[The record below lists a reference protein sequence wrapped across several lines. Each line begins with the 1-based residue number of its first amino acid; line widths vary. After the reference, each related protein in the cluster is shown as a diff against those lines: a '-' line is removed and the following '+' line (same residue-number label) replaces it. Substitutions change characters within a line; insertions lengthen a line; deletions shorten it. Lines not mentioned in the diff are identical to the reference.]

1 MGDRFSVDRGYAD
14 VAAPLLRTKL
24 YIPPVRPELVPRP
37 RLIERLQAGFDR
49 RLTLISAPA
58 GFGKTTLL
66 SQCIAHCDRLEPKVR
81 VAWLSVD
88 QGDNDPARF
97 WTYVVAALQTLQPE
111 LGESTVETFQTAQS
125 PPMEGLLIGLINE
138 IVAVGIE
145 RFVLVLD
152 DFHLI
157 TEPQIYEGLV
167 FLLDNLPPPP
177 GGMHLIISSRADL
190 PWPIARLRAR
200 GELTELRSVDLRFT
214 LEEVTAFLN
223 DVVGL
228 GLSPENVTALDARTE
243 GWIAG
248 LQMAAITM
256 RERKQLQGAHG
267 LTAFIQALTA
277 SHRFILDYLVEEVL
291 DQQPPVIQGFLLQ
304 TSILEQMTA
313 SLCDAVTG
321 GDESQAVLDQ
331 LEQANLFL
339 VPLDDERRWY
349 RYHHLFAD
357 LLRRRLEEIGH
368 PQVTVH
374 HRRASEWYEQ
384 SGLIADAVGHA
395 LEAGDI
401 ERVARLARRNVLAV
415 MDYDE
420 LATVARWLDTLSDEL
435 LRTRPWLAIAHAWA
449 QFYLGRLDAVRSQ
462 LHSIEA
468 GLQDFDDAQGLAG
481 HIAAIRCYIA
491 AVRGEMSQAK
501 LIADQALKLL
511 PEQDQAM
518 RGFVIALQS
527 TILRWSGDLVAAAQ
541 ASAQAVSI
549 SRAAQD
555 SRVAVEALII
565 HGALRHWQGQIH
577 EAFAVCEEALLLADE
592 CARQQGR
599 QPPVAASVYRLVSRI
614 LYEWNDLEG
623 ALRHAR
629 QGIELSEEWGG
640 VEDMAFAYIGLAR
653 VLQATGDAQ
662 GALDAIQKG
671 RQKARVFSPW
681 FGNYGAAH
689 QARLWLAQRN
699 QSAAMHWARESGL
712 RPDDE
717 PEFQYTWE
725 YSVLARV
732 LTAQGMPDHALA
744 LLDKLLQVAETAGAG
759 LQVIEVLILQALA
772 LQVRGNKDQALT
784 ALARALYLAEPEG
797 LVRTFIDEG
806 APVGELLR
814 EAARRGIAAEYA
826 LRLLTALDAE
836 GGQRG
841 PGTREMTSVPTQML
855 RREPGQGSLVEPLTD
870 REVEVLRLL
879 DTHLSA
885 PEMAEELVISRH
897 TVRTHIKRIYGK
909 LGVHNRADAVR
920 RARELALL

>member
-1 MGDRFSVDRGYAD
+1 MVT
-14 VAAPLLRTKL
+14 PLLRTKL

-37 RLIERLQAGFDR
+37 RLVERLQAGFDR

-66 SQCIAHCDRLEPKVR
+66 SQCIAHWDRLEPKVR
-81 VAWLSVD
+81 VAWLSAD
-88 QGDNDPARF
+88 QGDNDPIRF
-97 WTYVVAALQTLQPE
+97 WRYVVTALQTIDPR
-111 LGESTVETFQTAQS
+111 LGEAAEATLQTAQ
-125 PPMEGLLIGLINE
+125 PLPTGDLLVTLINE
-138 IVAVGIE
+138 ITAVAVQ

-157 TEPQIYEGLV
+157 DEAQIYEGLV

-177 GGMHLIISSRADL
+177 GGMHLIISSREDL

-214 LEEVTAFLN
+214 PEEVTAFLN

-228 GLSPENVTALDARTE
+228 GLSPENVIALDARTE

-248 LQMAAITM
+248 LQMAAISM
-256 RERKQLQGAHG
+256 RERKQSQGAHG
-267 LTAFIQALTA
+267 LSAFIQTLGA

-291 DQQPPVIQGFLLQ
+291 DQQPPVIQAFLLQ

-321 GDESQAVLDQ
+321 GDESQAVLDR
-331 LEQANLFL
+331 LEQVNLFL
-339 VPLDDERRWY
+339 IPLDDERRWY

-357 LLRRRLEEIGH
+357 LLRMRQEETGH
-368 PQVTVH
+368 PDVAVL

-384 SGLIADAVGHA
+384 NGLIGAAVGHA
-395 LEAGDI
+395 LGAGDV
-401 ERVARLARRNVLAV
+401 ERVARLARRNALAV

-420 LATVARWLDTLSDEL
+420 LATVVRWLNTLSDEV
-435 LRTRPWLAIAHAWA
+435 LRTRPWLGIACAWA
-449 QFYLGRLDAVRSQ
+449 QFYMGRLDAVHSQ
-462 LHSIEA
+462 LHNIESE
-468 GLQDFDDAQGLAG
+468 LQGTDNAQGLAG
-481 HIAAIRCYIA
+481 HIAAIRSYVA
-491 AVRGEMSQAK
+491 AVSGEMSQAK
-501 LIADQALKLL
+501 LVADQALRLL
-511 PEQDQAM
+511 PEQDEVM

-527 TILRWSGDLVAAAQ
+527 TILRWSGDLVAAAE

-577 EAFAVCEEALLLADE
+577 EAFAICEEALLLADE
-592 CARQQGR
+592 FARQQGR
-599 QPPVAASVYRLVSRI
+599 PPPVVASVHRLVSRI

-640 VEDMAFAYIGLAR
+640 VEDMAFAYIVLAR
-653 VLQATGDAQ
+653 VLQATGDVQ
-662 GALDAIQKG
+662 GALDAVQKG

-689 QARLWLAQRN
+689 QARLWLAQDN
-699 QSAAMHWARESGL
+699 QSAAMRWAQESGL
-712 RPDDE
+712 SPDDE

-732 LTAQGMPDHALA
+732 LTAQGMPDRALA
-744 LLDKLLQVAETAGAG
+744 LLEKLLRVSETAGAG

-772 LQVRGNKDQALT
+772 LEARGYVEQALA

-814 EAARRGIAAEYA
+814 QAARRGIAAEYA
-826 LRLLTALDAE
+826 RRLLTALDLE
-836 GGQRG
+836 TEQRG

-855 RREPGQGSLVEPLTD
+855 RKEPGQASLVEPLTD

-885 PEMAEELVISRH
+885 PEVAGELVISRH

>member
-1 MGDRFSVDRGYAD
+1 LDEG
-14 VAAPLLRTKL
+14 LRAGCKL
-24 YIPPVRPELVPRP
+24 
-37 RLIERLQAGFDR
+37 A
-49 RLTLISAPA
+49 LISAPA

-66 SQCIAHCDRLEPKVR
+66 SQCIAHWDRRESGVR
-81 VAWLSVD
+81 VAWLSAD
-88 QGDNDPARF
+88 QGDNDPIRF
-97 WTYVVAALQTLQPE
+97 WRYVVVALQTIDPR
-111 LGESTVETFQTAQS
+111 LGEAAQATLQTAQ
-125 PPMEGLLIGLINE
+125 PLPTEDLLIGLINE
-138 IVAVGIE
+138 IAAVGVQ

-157 TEPQIYEGLV
+157 DEAQIYNGLV

-177 GGMHLIISSRADL
+177 GGMHLIISSREDL
-190 PWPIARLRAR
+190 PWPIARSRAR

-214 LEEVTAFLN
+214 LDEVTAFLN
-223 DVVGL
+223 DAVGL

-248 LQMAAITM
+248 LQMAAISM
-256 RERKQLQGAHG
+256 RERKQSQGAHG
-267 LTAFIQALTA
+267 LSAFIQTLSA

-291 DQQPPVIQGFLLQ
+291 DQQPPVIQAFLLQ

-321 GDESQAVLDQ
+321 EEESQAVLDQ

-339 VPLDDERRWY
+339 IPLDDERRWY

-357 LLRRRLEEIGH
+357 LLRMRQEETGR
-368 PQVTVH
+368 PDVAVL

-384 SGLIADAVGHA
+384 NGLIGAAVGHA
-395 LEAGDI
+395 LGAGDV
-401 ERVARLARRNVLAV
+401 ERVARLARRNALAV

-420 LATVARWLDTLSDEL
+420 LATVVRWLDTLSAEF
-435 LRTRPWLAIAHAWA
+435 LRTRPWLGIACAWA
-449 QFYLGRLDAVRSQ
+449 QFYMGRLDVVQLQ
-462 LHSIEA
+462 LHNVES
-468 GLQDFDDAQGLAG
+468 GLQGADDAQGLAG

-491 AVRGEMSQAK
+491 AVSGEMSQAK

-511 PEQDQAM
+511 PERDQAM

-527 TILRWSGDLVAAAQ
+527 TILRWSGDLVAAAE

-555 SRVAVEALII
+555 GRVAVEALII

-577 EAFAVCEEALLLADE
+577 EAFAVCEEALLLADQ

-599 QPPVAASVYRLVSRI
+599 PPPVAASVHRLVSRI

-653 VLQATGDAQ
+653 VLQATGDTQ

-671 RQKARVFSPW
+671 RQKARVFSSW
-681 FGNYGAAH
+681 FENYGAAH
-689 QARLWLAQRN
+689 QARLWLAQDN
-699 QSAAMHWARESGL
+699 PPAAMRWAQESGL
-712 RPDDE
+712 RADDE

-732 LTAQGMPDHALA
+732 LIAQGTPDRALA
-744 LLDKLLQVAETAGAG
+744 LLKKLLSVSEAAGAG
-759 LQVIEVLILQALA
+759 LQVIETLILQALA
-772 LQVRGNKDQALT
+772 LHMRGDKEQALT
-784 ALARALYLAEPEG
+784 VLARALYLAEPEG

-806 APVGELLR
+806 PPMGELLR
-814 EAARRGIAAEYA
+814 EAARTGTVVEYA
-826 LRLLTALDAE
+826 LGLLTALDLE
-836 GGQRG
+836 TERRG
-841 PGTREMTSVPTQML
+841 PGMREMISVPTQMP
-855 RREPGQGSLVEPLTD
+855 RKEPGLGSLVEPLTD

-879 DTHLSA
+879 STHLSA
-885 PEMAEELVISRH
+885 PEVAEELVISRH

-909 LGVHNRADAVR
+909 LGVHSRADAIR